1 VLWRGM
7 RPLAALLPVVALAA
21 APLAAQ
27 QAGGTPLSLG
37 ADIGMFAPFEGGSS
51 SSFTARVTADFY
63 TWGPL
68 GVRFAAG
75 FANPQVGDE
84 PFEGRADMV
93 YASAGLIR
101 ELRDVHFRPYGH
113 VGVGI
118 YHLSGN
124 SSGTQLGLSLG
135 GGLQLPLSMRHLLLT
150 PELTGYLISGDAP
163 RFSLA
168 LTVGLHTRPE

>member
-1 VLWRGM
+1 M
-7 RPLAALLPVVALAA
+7 RLLALALPTAVLLA

-27 QAGGTPLSLG
+27 QAGRTPLSIG

-63 TWGPL
+63 AWGPL

-75 FANPQVGDE
+75 FANPQLESDA
-84 PFEGRADMV
+84 FDNRADLV

-101 ELRDVHFRPYGH
+101 EVRGATFNPYGH
-113 VGVGI
+113 VGVGV
-118 YHLSGN
+118 YHLSGDN
-124 SSGTQLGLSLG
+124 TGTQIGLSAG
-135 GGLQLPLSMRHLLLT
+135 GGLQFPLSMRRWLLT
-150 PELTGYLISGDAP
+150 PELTAYVISGDGP

-168 LTVGLHTRPE
+168 LTVGLHTRPQ